1 MTFTFAIGDQLNQL
15 PNEMPN
21 DVKTILHDVE
31 TVVETQEVTIFN
43 AEQSHEI
50 TAVDAIFIMI
60 NQGKL
65 TNKGV
70 AYKPLLY
77 LEFRSHG

>member
-31 TVVETQEVTIFN
+31 TVVETQEVIYSMLNIAT
-43 AEQSHEI
+43 
-50 TAVDAIFIMI
+50 
-60 NQGKL
+60 
-65 TNKGV
+65 
-70 AYKPLLY
+70 
-77 LEFRSHG
+77 R